1 MLRKVVSA
9 LFLVALCV
17 GISFAEEFTAAIT
30 KVGDG
35 KITFAKTKFDK
46 ETKKFEKGDPQT
58 LPVADKVK
66 VVKAKFNKESKK
78 FEAGDDVEDGL
89 KNKMFSDIGEKSVGA
104 TLVTD
109 GDGKK
114 ITEIRVFT
122 FGKKKK
128 DN

>member
-35 KITFAKTKFDK
+35 KITFAKTKFNA
-46 ETKKFEKGDPQT
+46 ETKKLEKGESQT
-58 LPVADKVK
+58 LPLIDKVK
-66 VVKAKFNKESKK
+66 VVKGKFNKENMK
-78 FEAGDDVEDGL
+78 FDAGDEIEDGL
-89 KNKMFSDIGEKSVGA
+89 KNKMFSDIGDKGVPA
-104 TLVTD
+104 ALVTD
-109 GDGKK
+109 ADGKK
-114 ITEIRVFT
+114 ISEIRVII

-128 DN
+128 DK